1 MVPVH
6 RASGWD
12 RGGEGAATAAAAAT
26 AGGRAVISKERMVSA
41 LTTTIKMVCGIEQV
55 GDRA

>member
-1 MVPVH
+1 
-6 RASGWD
+6 
-12 RGGEGAATAAAAAT
+12 
-26 AGGRAVISKERMVSA
+26 VISKERMVSA